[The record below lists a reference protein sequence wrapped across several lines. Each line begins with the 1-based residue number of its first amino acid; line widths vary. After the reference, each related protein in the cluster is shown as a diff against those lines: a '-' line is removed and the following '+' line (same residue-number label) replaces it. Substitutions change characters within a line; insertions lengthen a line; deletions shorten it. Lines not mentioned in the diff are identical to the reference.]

1 MSKYIDSTPQLHV
14 GSSSFEDW
22 YQAHEK
28 ACTGDKQLA
37 RDAYAAG
44 MGDPLVTYA
53 QTATQ
58 AMEALKKIALTQY
71 HIERPPLYSLDEQ
84 MRQIA
89 RAAIAKI
96 GGAL

>member
-1 MSKYIDSTPQLHV
+1 MKIGMRNAPYVDSTPKLHV

-22 YQAHEK
+22 FQAHEK

-53 QTATQ
+53 APS
-58 AMEALKKIALTQY
+58 E
-71 HIERPPLYSLDEQ
+71 SLAGE
-84 MRQIA
+84 
-89 RAAIAKI
+89 
-96 GGAL
+96 